1 MIGLSDLRR
10 PVAPGF
16 NQVLRS
22 LRCSSA
28 IALVAFGGH
37 AFAQTASTAA
47 PAAAPS
53 DNTVGEIVVTATKR
67 SERLQDVPI
76 AVTAIGNTELVDA
89 HITGNQDLARV
100 VPSLAIHALVPGESQ
115 IIMRG
120 INTGYG
126 LSPAVSYYLDET
138 PFDLRSDGYSGAPD
152 IDFFDVARVEALRG
166 PQGTLYGA
174 SSMGGTIRV
183 ITNAPDPRAF
193 AAKVETGLSGI
204 ESGNGV
210 GYEGKAVINAPLSSD
225 LAARLFVSQE
235 HTTGY
240 VSRVLPVHGYF
251 ATSPS
256 DPVTQ
261 KDDNT
266 ADLSSTRLA
275 LAWTPGDWKITPS
288 VSYQRN
294 IDDGYP
300 YSDSNRPHYE
310 YSGMFRSK
318 NVERLV
324 VGNLKVE
331 KPLGFADLTS
341 STSWLDKRAENDQ
354 DFSGQGQRQYIADG
368 GAPGVLI
375 PELSYLPK
383 TYKSFVQ
390 EVRLSSDHSGPLSWT
405 AGVFYEHTDIN
416 EQQYET
422 STPFGAFL
430 APGANSNMIFY
441 DIIPST
447 DQQVAGFVDGT
458 YKITSQL
465 SVSAGG
471 RYFYYNQHYAYYEG
485 GITGDP
491 VDDNVAGVSASKA
504 GFNPRFN
511 IDYKLA
517 PTVSVYATASK
528 GFRLG
533 GVNPAL
539 VPAGPGA
546 TCTYQSVFQQGF
558 SPDTLWNYE
567 LGAKTQTPDHRLT
580 FNADG
585 YRIDWNNIQQA
596 VNSTCGSFVG
606 NFGNARIYGAEAE
619 ASLKVVQGFT
629 VSASGSYTDA
639 RFTSFNPG
647 YANSVSITVG
657 QPLVNTPVWQGDVS
671 GEYRYAFDADR
682 GLRARLD
689 VQYTGST
696 PTSYTYTTPVY
707 TRPAY
712 TNVNASVAGHI
723 GKTELEL
730 FVRNIGNSYQ
740 IIDIL
745 PARSRNYAENQ
756 VAPPRTIGATLRY
769 AY

>member
-1 MIGLSDLRR
+1 MNGLNDFGRR
-10 PVAPGF
+10 VAPGIDRG
-16 NQVLRS
+16 LRS
-22 LRCSSA
+22 LRYSSA
-28 IALVAFGGH
+28 IALAAFGGH
-37 AFAQTASTAA
+37 AFAQDSAAPPAA
-47 PAAAPS
+47 PAPAGAA
-53 DNTVGEIVVTATKR
+53 VGEIVVTAMKR
-67 SERLQDVPI
+67 SERLQDVPV
-76 AVTAIGNTELVDA
+76 AVTAIGNKELVDA
-89 HITGNQDLARV
+89 HIMGNEDLARV

-193 AAKVETGLSGI
+193 AVKAETGLSGTDGG
-204 ESGNGV
+204 SGL
-210 GYEGKAVINAPLSSD
+210 GYVDKLVVNAPLSSD

-235 HTTGY
+235 HTSGF
-240 VSRVLPVHGYF
+240 VSRVLPVNGYF
-251 ATSPS
+251 ATSPT
-256 DPVTQ
+256 DPIAQ

-275 LAWTPGDWKITPS
+275 LRWTPGDWKITPS

-300 YSDSNRPHYE
+300 YSDSDRPHYE
-310 YSGMFRSK
+310 YNGLFRSK
-318 NVERLV
+318 NVERFV
-324 VGNLKVE
+324 VGNLE
-331 KPLGFADLTS
+331 IDKPLGFADLTS
-341 STSWLDKRAENDQ
+341 STSWLDKRAQNDQ
-354 DFSGQGQRQYIADG
+354 DFSGQGQRQYRADG
-368 GAPGVLI
+368 GAPNQLI

-390 EVRLSSDHSGPLSWT
+390 EVRLSSDHTGPVSWT

-458 YKITSQL
+458 YKPTSQL
-465 SVSAGG
+465 SISAGG

-491 VDDNVAGVSASKA
+491 VDDDVAGVSASKT

-511 IDYKLA
+511 IDYKVA
-517 PTVSVYATASK
+517 PSVSLYATASK

-558 SPDTLWNYE
+558 APDTLWNYE
-567 LGAKTQTPDHRLT
+567 LGAKTQSPDHRLT

-619 ASLKVVQGFT
+619 ANLRVVDGFT

-639 RFTSFNPG
+639 RFVSFNPG
-647 YANSVSITVG
+647 YANSVNISVN
-657 QPLVNTPVWQGDVS
+657 QPLVNTPVWQGDIS
-671 GEYRYAFDADR
+671 GEYRIDMGDDR
-682 GLRARLD
+682 GVRLRLD

-696 PTSYTYTTPVY
+696 PTSYTYTTSIY
-707 TRPAY
+707 TRPAS
-712 TNVNASVAGHI
+712 TNVNAAIAGHI

-740 IIDIL
+740 ILDIL

-769 AY
+769 GF

>member
-1 MIGLSDLRR
+1 MTGLNDTDKSA
-10 PVAPGF
+10 VKGV
-16 NQVLRS
+16 NSVLY
-22 LRCSSA
+22 LLCCSTA
-28 IALVAFGGH
+28 MALVAFGGH
-37 AFAQTASTAA
+37 AFAEDAAA
-47 PAAAPS
+47 PAAAS
-53 DNTVGEIVVTATKR
+53 TEATVGEIVVTALKR
-67 SERLQDVPI
+67 SERLQDVPV
-76 AVTAIGNTELVDA
+76 AVTAIGNGQLVEA
-89 HITGNQDLARV
+89 HITGNEDLSRV

-193 AAKVETGLSGI
+193 AVKAEAGLSGTD
-204 ESGNGV
+204 GGDGV
-210 GYEGKAVINAPLSSD
+210 GYVEKLVVNAPLSSD

-235 HTTGY
+235 HTSGY
-240 VSRVLPVHGYF
+240 VTRVLPVNGYF
-251 ATSPS
+251 AVSSS
-256 DPVTQ
+256 DPVAQ

-266 ADLSSTRLA
+266 ANLFSTRLA

-294 IDDGYP
+294 IDNGYP
-300 YSDSNRPHYE
+300 YSDSNRPEYE
-310 YSGMFRSK
+310 YSGLFTSR
-318 NVERLV
+318 NVERFV

-331 KPLGFADLTS
+331 KPLGFAELTS

-354 DFSGQGQRQYIADG
+354 DFSGQGQRQYIGDG
-368 GAPGVLI
+368 GTPGILV

-390 EVRLSSDHSGPLSWT
+390 EIRLSSDHTGPLSWT

-422 STPFGAFL
+422 STLFGAFL
-430 APGANSNMIFY
+430 APGANSDLIFY

-458 YKITSQL
+458 YKITSKL

-471 RYFYYNQHYAYYEG
+471 RYFYYNQYYAYSEG

-491 VDDNVAGVSASKA
+491 VDDNVAGVSASKT

-511 IDYKLA
+511 LDYKLA

-539 VPAGPGA
+539 VPAGPGE

-558 SPDTLWNYE
+558 APDTLWNYE
-567 LGAKTQTPDHRLT
+567 LGAKTQTSDHRLT

-596 VNSTCGSFVG
+596 INSTCGSFVG
-606 NFGNARIYGAEAE
+606 NFGNARIYGAEGE
-619 ASLKVVQGFT
+619 ANFRVTDAFT
-629 VSASGSYTDA
+629 LSASGSYTDA
-639 RFTSFNPG
+639 RFTSFNKG
-647 YANSVSITVG
+647 YADSVNISVN
-657 QPLVNTPVWQGDVS
+657 QQLVNTPVLQGDLS
-671 GEYRYAFDADR
+671 GEYRVDLGDDR
-682 GLRARLD
+682 SVRARVD

-696 PTSYTYTTPVY
+696 PTSYTYTAPIY
-707 TRPAY
+707 TRPAT
-712 TNVNASVAGHI
+712 TNVNVALTGRI
-723 GKTELEL
+723 AKTELEL
-730 FVRNIGNSYQ
+730 FVRNIANTYQ
-740 IIDIL
+740 IVDIL

-756 VAPPRTIGATLRY
+756 VAPPRTIGVTVRY
-769 AY
+769 GF